1 MRVFAARLLRH
12 QRGETPMLSLLLER
26 DKFTRLN
33 YTPIGRRPWC
43 PLAALGFLYLIASAV
58 APDLGL

>member
-1 MRVFAARLLRH
+1 
-12 QRGETPMLSLLLER
+12 MLSLLLER
-26 DKFTRLN
+26 DKFTRIN